1 MYKCRFTEKLTII
14 VLKGKRFTVDLTADG
29 LGTTIV
35 CNPPVKGGVDL
46 GTHFACQTCQKRFTF
61 TNRGRRTQVGQ
72 PGTGMYMCIEQLQT
86 SPSPLTLYIVS
97 LMDR

>member
-46 GTHFACQTCQKRFTF
+46 GTHFACQTCHKRFTF

-72 PGTGMYMCIEQLQT
+72 PGAGMYMCMH
-86 SPSPLTLYIVS
+86 VC
-97 LMDR
+97 